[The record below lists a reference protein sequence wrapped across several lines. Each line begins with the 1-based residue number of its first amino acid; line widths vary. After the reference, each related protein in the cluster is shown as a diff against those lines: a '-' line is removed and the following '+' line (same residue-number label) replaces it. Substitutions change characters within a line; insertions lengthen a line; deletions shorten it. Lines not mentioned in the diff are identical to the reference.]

1 MNKKFVGIF
10 VFMLLIFSF
19 LPASGLN
26 INNEKTS
33 NECDCINQLK
43 DIDEKYFDK
52 YPTMEKSPSFIDIPE
67 SGIPEIIDTPSS
79 FSWLDFENS
88 NWLTP
93 VKKQLCG
100 DCWDYAALGTLESII
115 KINPAIA
122 PPR

>member
-67 SGIPEIIDTPSS
+67 S
-79 FSWLDFENS
+79 
-88 NWLTP
+88 
-93 VKKQLCG
+93 
-100 DCWDYAALGTLESII
+100 
-115 KINPAIA
+115 
-122 PPR
+122 